1 MVSKISV
8 MPSSEWTG
16 MAVASGIAVAAMSF
30 LAIDAGVDL
39 NSGGMAKHLEKA
51 QASIMSVAASQHQ
64 LAFAVRSLAG
74 GSDQNRRSAD
84 RPCIL
89 DYVHRPKPVGIDRGV

>member
-1 MVSKISV
+1 
-8 MPSSEWTG
+8 
-16 MAVASGIAVAAMSF
+16 MAVGSGIAVAAMSF

-39 NSGGMAKHLEKA
+39 NSGGMARHLEVA

-84 RPCIL
+84 RPCIQG
-89 DYVHRPKPVGIDRGV
+89 HEPRPKPASIDPGV